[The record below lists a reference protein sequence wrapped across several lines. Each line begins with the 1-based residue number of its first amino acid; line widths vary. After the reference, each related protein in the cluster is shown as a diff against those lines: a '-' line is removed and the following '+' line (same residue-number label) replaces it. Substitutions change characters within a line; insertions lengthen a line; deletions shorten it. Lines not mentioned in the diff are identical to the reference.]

1 MDTQL
6 MPNIQLVWTF
16 QNFQTP
22 KLIPLEIMFWPLD
35 VVQVDPFVV
44 SDYHLL
50 LILKK
55 EENWKLQLLNHY
67 YPSKEPI

>member
-1 MDTQL
+1 MDTLL
-6 MPNIQLVWTF
+6 MPNTQLVWTF
-16 QNFQTP
+16 QNFPIP
-22 KLIPLEIMFWPLD
+22 KLTLLEIMFWPLD
-35 VVQVDPFVV
+35 VVQDDPSVV

>member
-1 MDTQL
+1 MDML
-6 MPNIQLVWTF
+6 PMLNIQLVWTF
-16 QNFQTP
+16 QSFQTP
-22 KLIPLEIMFWPLD
+22 KLTLLEIMFWPPD
-35 VVQVDPFVV
+35 VALVDPSVV

-55 EENWKLQLLNHY
+55 DENWKLQLLNHY